1 MQKAPNIKTKTT
13 KHNDVSFEHKYNTTD
28 NNVVIT
34 EHNVKKNHRT
44 IMNWASEEMKTV
56 PESAYT
62 LYEEA

>member
-44 IMNWASEEMKTV
+44 IMN
-56 PESAYT
+56 
-62 LYEEA
+62 